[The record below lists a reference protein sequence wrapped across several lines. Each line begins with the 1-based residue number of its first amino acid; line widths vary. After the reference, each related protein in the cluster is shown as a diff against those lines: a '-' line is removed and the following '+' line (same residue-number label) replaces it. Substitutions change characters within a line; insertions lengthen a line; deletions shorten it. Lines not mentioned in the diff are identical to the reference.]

1 MTRRSR
7 RDDRSIVA
15 ARSKTARDGLT
26 LAELRALRRRH
37 RNGAGAVAPHP
48 APLAVAIASTLAVV
62 GAWVVFA
69 IRPAVPAIDTF
80 TTVAAASLLAGY
92 LFQLCWVI
100 YLLPAAPLYTRL
112 TVTGHTPVRHSWALW
127 VLPASVP
134 LLVAALVTPGSLSGD
149 SFSGGMP
156 VVGVLALHVLIFTI
170 VGLAAVLGWLFLVAP
185 VGLFVASFLPHRTPG
200 GGSVFGTLSA
210 GQLRWAAAVPISLV
224 GFAISMANVSDE
236 GSGRHG
242 MVAAGLREF
251 VTLTGEPW
259 AIAASCLFLGLL
271 LFFSTGLARATRR
284 AAG

>member
-15 ARSKTARDGLT
+15 ARSKTARSGLT
-26 LAELRALRRRH
+26 VAELRALRRRN
-37 RNGAGAVAPHP
+37 RNGAGAGAPHP
-48 APLAVAIASTLAVV
+48 APIAVAIASTLAVT
-62 GAWVVFA
+62 GAWVVLM
-69 IRPAVPAIDTF
+69 IRPAVPETDTF
-80 TTVAAASLLAGY
+80 SAVAAASLLAGY
-92 LFQLCWVI
+92 LFQLCWAI
-100 YLLPAAPLYTRL
+100 YVLPVAPLYPRL
-112 TVTGHTPVRHSWALW
+112 TVTGHTPARHSWALW

-134 LLVAALVTPGSLSGD
+134 LLVAASITPGSLSLD

-156 VVGVLALHVLIFTI
+156 VMGVLALHVLIFTI

-185 VGLFVASFLPHRTPG
+185 VGLFVASFLPHRTPR

-210 GQLRWAAAVPISLV
+210 GQLRRAAALPVSLV
-224 GFAISMANVSDE
+224 GFAVSMANVSDE
-236 GSGRHG
+236 GTGRHG

-259 AIAASCLFLGLL
+259 AIAASWLFLGLL
-271 LFFSTGLARATRR
+271 LFFGTSLARSARR